1 MMFMSVCKL
10 EIRKKIRV
18 IRICV
23 CICEN
28 DEVVREIDSE
38 CKENRYEYVKV

>member
-1 MMFMSVCKL
+1 MCMSVYKL
-10 EIRKKIRV
+10 EISKKIRV

-23 CICEN
+23 CMCEN

-38 CKENRYEYVKV
+38 CKENRHEYVKV